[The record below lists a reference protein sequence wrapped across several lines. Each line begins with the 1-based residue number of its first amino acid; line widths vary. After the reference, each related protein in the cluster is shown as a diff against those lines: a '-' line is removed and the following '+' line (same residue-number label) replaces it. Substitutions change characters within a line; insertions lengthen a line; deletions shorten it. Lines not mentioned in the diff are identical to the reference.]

1 MTIIKASQRFIG
13 ISATF
18 LLAAGSSS
26 QLQAQTYFPSDVD
39 TSLCSLSSSEF
50 NNWITLTLPPFAPNS
65 AIGPV
70 FDKDSAMPYI
80 FPPAGPYFPN
90 NRSGAGAAQPTDC
103 DFYKWGSQMFLWL
116 TSTIND
122 GTKPSGAPNYGAELP
137 FVFNSEFFYR
147 LSGDQT
153 ALLPQGSAANSNS
166 DTLKVKLRTAK
177 GDESIGQAG
186 GNGVLLSQ
194 DNSLTYYGIHV
205 NRLYGYFYS
214 DFNQKK
220 SEGKTPVKQFP
231 TTAKE
236 ACSNINYAMKN
247 GYAEDGIVPQT
258 LYDLYCSSADLAQ
271 SQEAREDGGAQKFTA
286 TNALTIPQLE
296 PAVDF
301 LSMAV
306 EVKTSWVDASTVCH
320 GESSACSKEDYIR
333 QNLNVPVYDRS
344 DDTRWAQTTSE
355 VKELALVGMHIVGTV
370 KGHPESIWATIE
382 HKHNAPN
389 GTYYYYTNKK
399 DPNTQ
404 EPIIKK
410 VSSPQPNAKWTF
422 SDGSLVT
429 DVTEQAVGCTNTPA
443 PVGCQKPTDIVA
455 SENSSTIKP
464 TNVTRIHP
472 WGNKQSESDKF
483 AISQNT
489 QLIALNRD
497 VNKQVEKW
505 LSSDP
510 RQNYFISGAVWT
522 NNGGIPTGDDY
533 VDNTGS
539 KTLAN
544 TTMETFHQSEGCFAC
559 HNSSDPSNGLNVS
572 HVFLGLSAPLPRA
585 TVDVIKQKTS
595 TTKKQ

>member
-18 LLAAGSSS
+18 LLTAGSSS
-26 QLQAQTYFPSDVD
+26 LLQAQTYFPSDVD
-39 TSLCSLSSSEF
+39 TSLCSLTSSEF
-50 NNWITLTLPPFAPNS
+50 SNWVTLTLPPFAPNS

-70 FDKDSAMPYI
+70 FDKDSGMPYI
-80 FPPAGPYFPN
+80 FPPAGPYFPKD
-90 NRSGAGAAQPTDC
+90 RPDASHAQPTDC

-122 GTKPSGAPNYGAELP
+122 GTKPSGAPNYSAELP

-153 ALLPQGSAANSNS
+153 ALLPQGSEASSNS

-194 DNSLTYYGIHV
+194 DKSLTYYGIHV

-214 DFNQKK
+214 DYREEKADGKK
-220 SEGKTPVKQFP
+220 PAKQFP
-231 TTAKE
+231 TTATD
-236 ACSNINYAMKN
+236 ACRNINYAMHN
-247 GYAEDGIVPQT
+247 GYADDGLVPKT

-271 SQEAREDGGAQKFTA
+271 SPEESADAGPSNVAA
-286 TNALTIPQLE
+286 TSALTIPQLE

-320 GESSACSKEDYIR
+320 DENAACSKEDYIR

-399 DPNTQ
+399 DSENQKPVV
-404 EPIIKK
+404 KK

-429 DVTEQAVGCTNTPA
+429 DVKEQAVGCTNTPM
-443 PVGCQKPTDIVA
+443 PKGCQKPSDIVS
-455 SENSSTIKP
+455 SESTSKIKP

-472 WGNKQSESDKF
+472 WGNKQSESDDF

-497 VNKQVEKW
+497 VNKQVGKW

-533 VDNTGS
+533 AHNTGS

-544 TTMETFHQSEGCFAC
+544 TTMETFQQTKGCFGC
-559 HNSSDPSNGLNVS
+559 HNSQDASNGLNVS
-572 HVFLGLSAPLPRA
+572 HVFLGLTAPLPRA
-585 TVDVIKQKTS
+585 TVDVIKQKANP
-595 TTKKQ
+595 TKEQ